1 MRVVFWGLIGG
12 GLITVL
18 KLIEYKHF
26 VHAYPTEVYG
36 GLLAVI
42 FTVVGVYLGRLW
54 ARGREVVVV
63 KEVNRLPGDGP
74 FAPDSQKL
82 EELAITRREHEI
94 LDLIAEGLSNREIA
108 ERIFV
113 TENTV
118 KTHAYRLFDKL
129 GVRRRVQAVQ
139 RGRELGLLP

>member
-1 MRVVFWGLIGG
+1 MRVFFWGLTGG
-12 GLITVL
+12 VLITVL

-36 GLLAVI
+36 GLVAVI

-63 KEVNRLPGDGP
+63 KEVRPPGDGP
-74 FAPDSQKL
+74 FEPDARKL
-82 EELAITRREHEI
+82 VELAITRREHEI

-118 KTHAYRLFDKL
+118 KTHAYRLFDKM

>member
-1 MRVVFWGLIGG
+1 MRVFFWGLIGG
-12 GLITVL
+12 VLITVL

-36 GLLAVI
+36 GLVAVI

-54 ARGREVVVV
+54 GRGREVVVV
-63 KEVNRLPGDGP
+63 MEVPVPGDGP
-74 FAPDSQKL
+74 FEPDTRKL

-118 KTHAYRLFDKL
+118 KTHAYRLFDKM